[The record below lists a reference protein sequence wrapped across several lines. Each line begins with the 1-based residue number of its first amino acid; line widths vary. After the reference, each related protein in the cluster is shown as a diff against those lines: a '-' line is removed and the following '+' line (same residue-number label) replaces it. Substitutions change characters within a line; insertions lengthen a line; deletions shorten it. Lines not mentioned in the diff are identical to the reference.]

1 MYIKRIIQG
10 LAAEGI
16 KAVSNASTL
25 RFEPWHPNFI
35 ANQPQ
40 GEATSERAARELS
53 GRNHILVM
61 ASTEPWEV
69 LSGGMKILGV
79 VLAQRQIGGQV
90 AVGSARDTDETMKFE
105 FPAWF
110 FLAA

>member
-16 KAVSNASTL
+16 KAVSYDGTL

-35 ANQPQ
+35 ANQSQ
-40 GEATSERAARELS
+40 GEASSERAARELS

-69 LSGGMKILGV
+69 LSGGMKILGAA
-79 VLAQRQIGGQV
+79 LAQRQIGGQV
-90 AVGSARDTDETMKFE
+90 AVGSARDTDEAINFG
-105 FPAWF
+105 FPVWF
-110 FLAA
+110 FFAA